1 MLGSKMFGRRKKELL
16 AAGTSAPAFRLSGL
30 DGSTRTLQDIL
41 NGGPALLAFYKISC
55 PVCQLTAPY
64 LGRLSGSKAIQVIG
78 ISQDDAGA
86 TRGFM
91 QRFGVTFPTLL
102 DLASEGY
109 PASNAYGLSHV
120 PSMFLVERDGAIAW
134 SLEGFVKREFLAM
147 AGQAGVDPFRP
158 GENVPE
164 WKAG

>member
-1 MLGSKMFGRRKKELL
+1 MFGRRKKELL

-109 PASNAYGLSHV
+109 PASNAYGLTSV
-120 PSMFLVERDGAIAW
+120 PSLFLLERDGAIARCFN
-134 SLEGFVKREFLAM
+134 GFSKRDFEEIGAR
-147 AGQAGVDPFRP
+147 AGVVPFGP
-158 GENVPE
+158 GDHVPE